1 MTLLKFIKF
10 IYLLIMVLT
19 YYVAFIWCLKKFCIL
34 IYNSDKSHFRV
45 SIGTD
50 KYLQNPLFFFCLFV
64 LQSLILAPVLEV
76 GDKKIRWLRVKFQ
89 SVICVTG

>member
-19 YYVAFIWCLKKFCIL
+19 YYVAFIWCLKKFCLL

-50 KYLQNPLFFFCLFV
+50 KYLQNPLFFFSV
-64 LQSLILAPVLEV
+64 SLCSPVTYISTCSR
-76 GDKKIRWLRVKFQ
+76 GW
-89 SVICVTG
+89 